1 MNRALQLIFL
11 SLLFPLFSSIGFAE
25 EQSLLKVYL
34 DCRKGS
40 CDQDFLKRELNF
52 IEFVRNREDSQAHAL
67 ITRERNATGRKYT
80 LFLYGG
86 GEFSED
92 DFGLTTNTLN
102 VESDDQKRRKVLK
115 TLQLGLVPY
124 LIKSGQTENL
134 NVSVEGDYQRRDE
147 KTAIENDPWN
157 RWVFRSEIGGKFED
171 EDSRD
176 EKEHWGYFSANR
188 VTDSWRM
195 GLGMGQR
202 DRERTFV
209 IDDGSSFVDKKSS
222 NWLSGAI
229 IKSMSDHWSLGLG
242 ASNQQSTYYNLE
254 NGSRIAGAIEY
265 NIFPYQLSSE
275 KELKFGYFV
284 GLTSMKYEQV
294 TILGELEETR
304 TDHGLFAEFDVDQPW
319 GNISLDFR
327 TSQMLDDTSL
337 YRASI
342 GGNLEYRI
350 SRGLSLNLWG
360 ESSLVQDQVYL
371 AAQTASNEEIL
382 LGTSALDTDTKTKMG
397 VSLKYTFGSI
407 YNSVVN
413 NRLQGSNFAR
423 VYKD

>member
-1 MNRALQLIFL
+1 
-11 SLLFPLFSSIGFAE
+11 
-25 EQSLLKVYL
+25 
-34 DCRKGS
+34 
-40 CDQDFLKRELNF
+40 
-52 IEFVRNREDSQAHAL
+52 
-67 ITRERNATGRKYT
+67 
-80 LFLYGG
+80 
-86 GEFSED
+86 
-92 DFGLTTNTLN
+92 
-102 VESDDQKRRKVLK
+102 
-115 TLQLGLVPY
+115 
-124 LIKSGQTENL
+124 
-134 NVSVEGDYQRRDE
+134 
-147 KTAIENDPWN
+147 
-157 RWVFRSEIGGKFED
+157 
-171 EDSRD
+171 
-176 EKEHWGYFSANR
+176 
-188 VTDSWRM
+188 
-195 GLGMGQR
+195 MGQR

-284 GLTSMKYEQV
+284 GLTNMKYEQI
-294 TILGELEETR
+294 TILGELEESR

-337 YRASI
+337 YRASL

-360 ESSLVQDQVYL
+360 ESSLVQDHVYL